1 MTNNK
6 YTNTQMNK
14 NSKIYIAGHRGLVG
28 SAIVKNLESKGYTNL
43 VYKTHK
49 ELDLTNQ
56 KAVEEFFEIEKPQY
70 VILAAAKVGGI
81 VANNTYRADFIYEN
95 LAIQNNVIHNAYK
108 YGVEKLL
115 FLGSTC
121 IYPKNAPQPMPEDS
135 LLTSPLEYTNEPYA
149 IAKIAGI
156 KMCESYNIQY
166 GTNFI
171 SVMPTN
177 LYGPNDN
184 FDLETSHV
192 LPALIR
198 KIHLGKC
205 LESVKWEELSVKKDE
220 NWELI
225 KQDLNKNPI
234 KCVKC
239 YELGAKKE
247 DKIITGKSSK
257 QEILDVLEEYG
268 IRLHNT
274 EFVTPNTNLN
284 KVQIEI
290 WGTGNPRREFLYS
303 EDMADACVFLLKNID
318 FKDILN
324 TECLTHTAKNEVRN
338 THINIGTGKD
348 ISIKELA
355 ELIKNIIGFKGELYF
370 NTEKPDGTMKKLTD
384 VSKLNSL
391 GWKYKM
397 DLESG
402 IKEMY
407 KWYLQ

>member
-1 MTNNK
+1 
-6 YTNTQMNK
+6 MNK
-14 NSKIYIAGHRGLVG
+14 TSKIYIAGHRGLVG

-43 VYKTHK
+43 VYRTHK

-56 KAVEEFFEIEKPQY
+56 QAVEEFFETEKPEH

-95 LAIQNNVIHNAYK
+95 LAIQNNVIHNAYR

-121 IYPKNAPQPMPEDS
+121 IYPKNAPQPMPEDC
-135 LLTSPLEYTNEPYA
+135 LLTDTLEYTNEPYA

-184 FDLETSHV
+184 FDLEKSHV

-198 KIHLGKC
+198 KIHLAK
-205 LESVKWEELSVKKDE
+205 LLNEKKYDEVIKDLNLSTIEEAKEYLAKFGVDE
-220 NWELI
+220 N
-225 KQDLNKNPI
+225 
-234 KCVKC
+234 
-239 YELGAKKE
+239 
-247 DKIITGKSSK
+247 
-257 QEILDVLEEYG
+257 
-268 IRLHNT
+268 
-274 EFVTPNTNLN
+274 
-284 KVQIEI
+284 KVEI

-303 EDMADACVFLLKNID
+303 EDMADACVFLLENRD
-318 FKDILN
+318 FKDVISQDNSKFNIQHSKL
-324 TECLTHTAKNEVRN
+324 NEVRN

-355 ELIKNIIGFKGELYF
+355 ILIQNTIGFKGELYF
-370 NTEKPDGTMKKLTD
+370 NTEKPDGTMVKLTD
-384 VSKLNSL
+384 PSKLHNL
-391 GWKYKM
+391 GWKHKVELEDGVASIYEWYK
-397 DLESG
+397 DTV
-402 IKEMY
+402 K
-407 KWYLQ
+407 